1 MRKQIALAVALALSS
16 TLAVAA
22 GAGGSAGSSSG
33 GASTGASGSA
43 GTGASTGGTGGQSG
57 VTGSGQTGVTG
68 GPTGGGSVGAEGS
81 TGATLTPQAFWD
93 KHSKDGNLARED
105 AMKFRSPDG
114 RPLDVQALD
123 GNKDGKISQSEWN
136 SYHSSTGAA
145 GRTGTTS
152 PGASPGE
159 PTGGTL
165 TSPRGSDPAGGSSSP
180 SRTQPMTPATP
191 ASPSTR

>member
-1 MRKQIALAVALALSS
+1 MRKQIAFAVALALSS
-16 TLAVAA
+16 TLAIA
-22 GAGGSAGSSSG
+22 AGGSGSGSAGGSSSG
-33 GASTGASGSA
+33 GASTGATGST
-43 GTGASTGGTGGQSG
+43 GTGASTGATGGTTSG
-57 VTGSGQTGVTG
+57 GT
-68 GPTGGGSVGAEGS
+68 VGAESS

-114 RPLDVQALD
+114 RPLDLQRLD
-123 GNKDGKISQSEWN
+123 ANNDGKVSQTEWT

-145 GRTGTTS
+145 GRTGATQ
-152 PGASPGE
+152 PGE
-159 PTGGTL
+159 PTGGGL

-180 SRTQPMTPATP
+180 SRNQPMTPATP

>member
-43 GTGASTGGTGGQSG
+43 GTGASTGGTGGGQSG

-93 KHSKDGNLARED
+93 KHSKDGNLGRED
-105 AMKFRSPDG
+105 AMKFRSSDG
-114 RPLDVQALD
+114 RPIEFERLDM
-123 GNKDGKISQSEWN
+123 NKDGRVSQAEWI

-145 GRTGTTS
+145 GRTGTT
-152 PGASPGE
+152 SPGE

-165 TSPRGSDPAGGSSSP
+165 TSPRGSDPAGGSGSP